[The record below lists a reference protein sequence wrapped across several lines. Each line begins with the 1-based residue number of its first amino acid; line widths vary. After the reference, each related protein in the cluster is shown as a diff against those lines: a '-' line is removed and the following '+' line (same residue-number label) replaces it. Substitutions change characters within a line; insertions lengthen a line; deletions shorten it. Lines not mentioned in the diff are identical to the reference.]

1 MVRTFIL
8 IAAMLLAAIPAAA
21 VEDYD
26 TCVANISADPESA
39 LGEALQW
46 RDLGGGPPAKHC
58 VAMALAANGDLKLA
72 ALRLEDLSRE
82 MEPVSNDLAA
92 EVMAQ
97 AAAVWLQARDDLR
110 ATDAFARAVNLRPD
124 SARLRV
130 DLAHVLAAD
139 DRFDEAEAQVAAALR
154 LDDLLADAYALKA
167 MIHRKREQFGEADEA
182 LFNALALDPE
192 QPMARMENALA
203 QARGGDKDA
212 ARRALLDLI
221 ADYPEGDIAETARTF
236 LEQMDVR

>member
-1 MVRTFIL
+1 MVRIFIL
-8 IAAMLLAAIPAAA
+8 TAAMLLAAMPAGA

-26 TCVANISADPESA
+26 TCVANITTDPERA
-39 LGEALQW
+39 LTEALQW
-46 RDLGGGPPAKHC
+46 RDLGGGPPALHC
-58 VAMALAANGDLKLA
+58 VALALAANGDLKLA

-97 AAAVWLQARDDLR
+97 AAAVWLQARDDER
-110 ATDAFARAVNLRPD
+110 ATSAFARAVNLRPD

-139 DRFDEAEAQVAAALR
+139 NRFDEAEAQVATALR

-167 MIHRKREQFGEADEA
+167 MIHRERGQFDAADEA
-182 LFNALALDPE
+182 LSNALALDPE

-203 QARGGDKDA
+203 QARGGDMDG
-212 ARRALLDLI
+212 ARRDLLDLI
-221 ADYPEGDIAETARTF
+221 ADYPDGDIAETARTF